1 MPTAVTSSKMEIIIR
16 QEFDNQ
22 YEGSVMK
29 KIICLIIFVSV
40 FISAQVKTDPAEI
53 IVEQLSIWNPVKIE
67 QLKIDL
73 QNRQIRENLTSV
85 KLQLVNIGIMERNL
99 SHIVQTGNHNNADI
113 SLKGGNNIAVIQQ
126 VGDFNSYTGSQN
138 GFDLLTY
145 SEQIGDFNNILQEL
159 NGDNL
164 RYILI
169 QKGNNNDL
177 IQVENSHSLFKEYQ
191 VVQRGE
197 GLRLIIINGN
207 FPVQL
212 K

>member
-1 MPTAVTSSKMEIIIR
+1 
-16 QEFDNQ
+16 
-22 YEGSVMK
+22 MK

-73 QNRQIRENLTSV
+73 QNRQIRENLSSM
-85 KLQLVNIGIMERNL
+85 KLQLVNSGIMEKNL
-99 SHIVQTGNHNNADI
+99 SQIVQTGNYNSADI
-113 SLKGGNNIAVIQQ
+113 SLQGENNIAVIKQA
-126 VGDFNSYTGSQN
+126 GDFNNYTSSQD
-138 GFDLLTY
+138 GTDLLTY

-177 IQVENSHSLFKEYQ
+177 VQVENSLSLLKEYQ
-191 VVQRGE
+191 VIQKGE
-197 GLRLIIINGN
+197 GLRLIIVNGN
-207 FPVQL
+207 VPLQ
-212 K
+212 